1 MLIRVI
7 MTKGTEAG
15 VGVAQS
21 RNKFQIK
28 KTNFLDDEWCSVGV
42 VSGLCV
48 GKSWRM
54 TLLAAVPL
62 CYVMA
67 T

>member
-1 MLIRVI
+1 MVL
-7 MTKGTEAG
+7 
-15 VGVAQS
+15 
-21 RNKFQIK
+21 
-28 KTNFLDDEWCSVGV
+28 VGV

-67 T
+67 SPTNNYNQASKLNDIDIALR

>member
-1 MLIRVI
+1 
-7 MTKGTEAG
+7 MTKGAEVG

-28 KTNFLDDEWCSVGV
+28 KTNFLDDEWCSVGPV
-42 VSGLCV
+42 CR
-48 GKSWRM
+48 KKRRM

>member
-1 MLIRVI
+1 MVL
-7 MTKGTEAG
+7 
-15 VGVAQS
+15 
-21 RNKFQIK
+21 
-28 KTNFLDDEWCSVGV
+28 VGV
-42 VSGLCV
+42 VSGLGV

-67 T
+67 SPTNNYSLGFKT